1 MNPTVYTK
9 GGGFL
14 HWLRDISLGF
24 LKETL
29 SHEAICNEK
38 NTHDIA
44 FHWSRIAG
52 PKQGK
57 YLSDPSNTLYR
68 FTIRSN
74 CKI

>member
-1 MNPTVYTK
+1 MNPRVYTK
-9 GGGFL
+9 SGEFL
-14 HWLRDISLGF
+14 HRLRDISLSF

-29 SHEAICNEK
+29 SYEAICNEK
-38 NTHDIA
+38 NTYDIG

-68 FTIRSN
+68 FTILSH
-74 CKI
+74 CEI